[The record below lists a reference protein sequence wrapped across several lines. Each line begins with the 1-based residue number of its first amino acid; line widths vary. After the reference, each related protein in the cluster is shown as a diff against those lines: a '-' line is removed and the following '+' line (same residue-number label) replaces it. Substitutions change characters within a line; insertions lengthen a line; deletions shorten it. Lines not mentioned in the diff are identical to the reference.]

1 VIEEEGPPEE
11 LFGAPKSDRLKQ
23 FLKTVG

>member
-1 VIEEEGPPEE
+1 VIEEEGPPES
-11 LFGAPKSDRLKQ
+11 LFGATKSDRLKQ